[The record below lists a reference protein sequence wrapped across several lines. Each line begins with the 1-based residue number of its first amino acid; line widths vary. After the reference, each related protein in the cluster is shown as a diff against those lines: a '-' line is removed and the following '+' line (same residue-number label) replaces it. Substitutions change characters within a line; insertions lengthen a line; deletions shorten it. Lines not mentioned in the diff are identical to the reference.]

1 MRRRR
6 LAWKS
11 AMLVWFLS
19 ATGCAGSYPPCR
31 PVSIPPLPESV
42 VKEAESSSSI
52 SDDVQTWL
60 QDARRSFEEK
70 SRP

>member
-1 MRRRR
+1 MKRNR
-6 LAWKS
+6 LAWRS
-11 AMLVWFLS
+11 AMLVLLLS
-19 ATGCAGSYPPCR
+19 ATGCARTSPPGR

-42 VKEAESSSSI
+42 VKEAESSSTI

>member
-19 ATGCAGSYPPCR
+19 ATGCASSYPSCR

-42 VKEAESSSSI
+42 VKEAESSSTI
-52 SDDVQTWL
+52 
-60 QDARRSFEEK
+60 
-70 SRP
+70 